1 MSAIRSPFM
10 FFVSKK
16 KLLGPVKSIAPRSG
30 GLGWLLHPAIFLLI
44 SLSFNVKAQDPV
56 SDSQDESGD
65 VFLSNPAVQDRVRN
79 QKVSPVRDI
88 SQNRSTCETAP
99 AATSPA
105 ATGPAAIVPA
115 ATFSRS
121 KDLVRNLEKETPEV
135 DAEATQEPTL
145 STGSRL
151 ASLIE
156 SAHKQREF
164 VVLEE
169 FVANNGMPATK
180 VRTKWRTYCVTTS
193 PETGKKIG
201 LPCPTRITK
210 RR

>member
-1 MSAIRSPFM
+1 M
-10 FFVSKK
+10 F
-16 KLLGPVKSIAPRSG
+16 
-30 GLGWLLHPAIFLLI
+30 LI
-44 SLSFNVKAQDPV
+44 SFFLISIILDHTTIVPSGSLNPHVFDENFSREASWRAMRLPKLSPV
-56 SDSQDESGD
+56 SVIEFHISQHSQDESGN
-65 VFLSNPAVQDRVRN
+65 VFLSNPTVQDRVRN

-105 ATGPAAIVPA
+105 ATVPA

-135 DAEATQEPTL
+135 DAEAPQELTL